1 MCTLKGGEGKENERS
16 GEFVG
21 FRELALLVVVLV
33 RRLAGYAFPA
43 SVTRGAHLRHA
54 GCSVVARDA

>member
-1 MCTLKGGEGKENERS
+1 MKGV
-16 GEFVG
+16 EFVG
-21 FRELALLVVVLV
+21 TSFRELALLIV

-54 GCSVVARDA
+54 GGSVVARDA